1 VETRDTKLVLPAGR
15 EKTAVL
21 LLSGGLDSATA
32 GAIARAEGFEL
43 FALSVQY
50 GQRHQWELAAAKRVA
65 ERLGVLEHQIVGV
78 DLGGMG
84 GSALTADIAVPKGR
98 SAEEM
103 GHGIPVTY
111 VPARNTVLLALAL
124 AFAETHQTANIF
136 IGVNAIDYSGYPDC
150 RPEYIAAFER
160 LANLATK
167 AGVEGSLQFKI
178 HTPLIKMTK
187 ADIIRRG
194 TELDV
199 DFSLTHTCY
208 DPDSQGHPCGRCDAC
223 LLRLK
228 GFADAGLT
236 DPLRYSQGLVNT
248 DERR

>member
-1 VETRDTKLVLPAGR
+1 
-15 EKTAVL
+15 VL
-21 LLSGGLDSATA
+21 LLSGGLDSTTT
-32 GAIARAEGFEL
+32 GAIAKADGFEL

-50 GQRHQWELAAAKRVA
+50 GQRHQWELAAAQRVA
-65 ERLGVLEHQIVGV
+65 QHLHVREHRTVAV

-98 SAEEM
+98 SAKEM

-111 VPARNTVLLALAL
+111 VPARNTVLLSLAL
-124 AFAETHQTANIF
+124 AFAETHQTGNIF
-136 IGVNAIDYSGYPDC
+136 LGVNAIDYSGYPDC

-167 AGVEGSLQFKI
+167 AGVEGALEFKI

-194 TELDV
+194 TELGV
-199 DFSLTHTCY
+199 DFSLPHSCY
-208 DPDSQGHPCGRCDAC
+208 DPDSNGKSCGRCDAC
-223 LLRLK
+223 LLRRK
-228 GFADAGLT
+228 GFADAGLV
-236 DPLRYSQGLVNT
+236 DPISYQIKLPRMNAN
-248 DERR
+248 